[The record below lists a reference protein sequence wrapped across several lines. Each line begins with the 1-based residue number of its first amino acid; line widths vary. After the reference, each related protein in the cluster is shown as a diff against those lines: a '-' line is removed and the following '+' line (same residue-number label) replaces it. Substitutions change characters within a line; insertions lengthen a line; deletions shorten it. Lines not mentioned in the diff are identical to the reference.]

1 MAIWADS
8 YQPAT
13 LNGVPF
19 LVSSEVTAF
28 GRRNDI
34 AITAGTDLATFV
46 DLGRSIRPINFT
58 AFFIGPNYAPER
70 NAFIKVVNTP
80 GPYHLIHPH
89 YGPMFVVLND
99 RGCRISHTD
108 AAGKKSALQLSF
120 TEVSPT
126 DFTKN
131 LDTRLA
137 VLGFATELDLALE
150 LTPPT
155 LPSTDISLLGKL
167 QDLGLLMSVI
177 EGKIASKLN
186 VIEHLTSAVQA
197 FNDGLA
203 GIAATPGQMMTR
215 INELMAATFKLFETA
230 RDLQPDP
237 AGDTRAAFD
246 QVAVLNESMTELATF
261 AEDELFVPPLA
272 PSAVIDHSNRR
283 GLSAGIRLSGLSSG
297 CVQLVDTELDSAD
310 QALEL
315 QRQIVGMFDGAREEN
330 LSREVTKASRGL
342 RGAISDHLRTIA
354 GTLPQITEYTPESTL
369 PAIVIA
375 YRVHGDA
382 DRFGELVRRNR
393 IPFPNF
399 VPSDPL
405 EVKRDPPAV

>member
-1 MAIWADS
+1 MGIWADS
-8 YQPAT
+8 YQPAS
-13 LNGVPF
+13 LNRVPF
-19 LVSSEVTAF
+19 LVSSEVTQF

-34 AITAGTDLATFV
+34 AITPGSDLAQFV

-58 AFFIGPNYAPER
+58 AFFIGPSYSQER
-70 NAFIKVVNTP
+70 NAFIKVITKP
-80 GPYHLIHPH
+80 GPYALIHPH

-99 RGCRISHTD
+99 RGMRATHTD
-108 AAGKKSALQLSF
+108 TAGKKTALSLSF

-131 LDTRLA
+131 LDTRIA
-137 VLGFATELDLALE
+137 VLGFALELNLALE

-155 LPSTDISLLGKL
+155 LPSNSFSLLGKL
-167 QDLGLLMSVI
+167 QDLGLLMGII

-186 VIEHLTSAVQA
+186 VIESLTSAIQA
-197 FNDGLA
+197 FSDGIA

-215 INELMAATFKLFETA
+215 INELMTATFKLFETA
-230 RDLQPDP
+230 RDQQPDP
-237 AGDTRAAFD
+237 VGDARASLD
-246 QVAVLNESMTELATF
+246 QVAVLDESMTELATF
-261 AEDELFVPPLA
+261 AVDELFIPPLA
-272 PSAVIDHSNRR
+272 PSAVIEQSNDR
-283 GLSAGIRLSGLSSG
+283 GLSAGIRLSGLSAG
-297 CVQLVDTELDSAD
+297 CVQMVDTDLDSAD
-310 QALEL
+310 QALALQTKIVEL
-315 QRQIVGMFDGAREEN
+315 FDVAREEN

-342 RGAISDHLRTIA
+342 RGAISEHLRTIA
-354 GTLPQITEYTPESTL
+354 ATLPQITKYTPDTTL

-393 IPFPNF
+393 ILHPNF
-399 VPSDPL
+399 VPPEPL